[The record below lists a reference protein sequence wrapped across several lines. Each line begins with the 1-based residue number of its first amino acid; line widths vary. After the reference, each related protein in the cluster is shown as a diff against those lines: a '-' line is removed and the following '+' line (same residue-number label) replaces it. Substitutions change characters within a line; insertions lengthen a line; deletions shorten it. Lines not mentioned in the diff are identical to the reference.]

1 MMTKMTLG
9 ITMHSILTFIIKM
22 LCKMTLSIML
32 FNIMALNIMAL
43 NIMALNIMTLSIMS
57 QLTLIIT
64 FMSYLGTPFG
74 LSVVMPNVVRPRVM
88 APILP
93 EVVPF
98 QIFCWIQFF
107 VTIIASRACPIILQ
121 TKGVD
126 LCRTGTNPIKNNLT
140 TQNKLVRLS
149 LPSFL
154 NQVKHFNKG

>member
-1 MMTKMTLG
+1 
-9 ITMHSILTFIIKM
+9 
-22 LCKMTLSIML
+22 
-32 FNIMALNIMAL
+32 
-43 NIMALNIMTLSIMS
+43 
-57 QLTLIIT
+57 
-64 FMSYLGTPFG
+64 MSYLGTPFG

-98 QIFCWIQFF
+98 QIFCSIQFF

-126 LCRTGTNPIKNNLT
+126 LCRTGANPIKNNSTPPLR
-140 TQNKLVRLS
+140 QNKLPRLS

-154 NQVKHFNKG
+154 NQVEHFNKG